1 MLCRCL
7 SFFGLACGLLTSSV
21 DAMTRINVIP
31 PSQLCREHLVAELH
45 ELPRIFKLA
54 AKSSP
59 SVAIPTEYRMGPGH
73 VTFFYDKLS
82 WLEQRCKALIAEM
95 HARGYHTQ
103 YDGDFS
109 ALRSQTRPELW
120 GDWTPTIDA
129 VNTNVLRL
137 VERNPAYYTFPF
149 SSEKAIVS
157 MGFTPQTEE
166 HTMSEKAKVDL
177 RGRKGIWSKHFLTAK
192 VTENPRRPGTK
203 GRTSLQIIM
212 DAPGIST
219 EMYMNLGGRHQ
230 DLKWDIEHDYVEAVP
245 F

>member
-1 MLCRCL
+1 VA
-7 SFFGLACGLLTSSV
+7 FGYLTSLG

-31 PSQLCREHLVAELH
+31 PNMLSGKHLIAEFH
-45 ELPRIFKLA
+45 ELPRIFGLA

-59 SVAIPTEYRMGPGH
+59 SVSIPSDYCMGEGH
-73 VTFFYDKLS
+73 VKFFYNKLS
-82 WLEQRCKALIAEM
+82 WLEIRCKALIAEM
-95 HARGYHTQ
+95 KLRGYKTS

-129 VNTNVLRL
+129 INKNVFRL
-137 VERNPAYYTFPF
+137 FERDSVYYSFP
-149 SSEKAIVS
+149 SSAEKAIIS
-157 MGFTPQTEE
+157 MGLSQKQKENNVTGKTR
-166 HTMSEKAKVDL
+166 VDL
-177 RGRKGIWSKHFLTAK
+177 RGRKGVWSKHFLTAK
-192 VTENPRRPGTK
+192 VEENPRRPGTR
-203 GRTSLQIIM
+203 GRESLQIIM
-212 DAPGIST
+212 ENPGIST

>member
-1 MLCRCL
+1 
-7 SFFGLACGLLTSSV
+7 
-21 DAMTRINVIP
+21 MTRINVIP
-31 PSQLCREHLVAELH
+31 PCQLCREHLVAELH
-45 ELPRIFKLA
+45 ELPRVFKLA

-82 WLEQRCKALIAEM
+82 WLEKRCKALIAEM
-95 HARGYHTQ
+95 HSRGYHTQ
-103 YDGDFS
+103 YDGDFRTM
-109 ALRSQTRPELW
+109 RSQTRPELW
-120 GDWTPTIDA
+120 GDWTPTAEA

-137 VERNPAYYTFPF
+137 VERNPAYYSFPF
-149 SSEKAIVS
+149 SAEKAIIS
-157 MGFTPQTEE
+157 MGLTPQTMELN
-166 HTMSEKAKVDL
+166 MSEKPKIDL

-203 GRTSLQIIM
+203 GRASLQIIM